1 MLYYSRC
8 VAAHA
13 YLPKESQHAWRKQFD
28 DGDDGDAKTLKGM
41 FNISPRQKK
50 PQIFETFEGARP
62 GNWLVI

>member
-28 DGDDGDAKTLKGM
+28 DGDDGDGDAKTLKGM
-41 FNISPRQKK
+41 FNISPRQKNHK
-50 PQIFETFEGARP
+50 SLERLKVLDP
-62 GNWLVI
+62 GIG